1 VEECWRKR
9 GSSCTWTL
17 SRRVKMLIREYR
29 ICMPITVEEYK
40 IGQLY
45 MIAKH
50 SAEQS
55 QRGEGVEVV
64 ENRPH
69 EDKVHGSGQFTEKR
83 IYISSKLPG
92 WLKSF
97 VPRIFYVTE
106 KAWNYYPF
114 TVTEYSCSFIP
125 KFSVN
130 ILTKYENN
138 NGSTENCLGAEG
150 EALEARQVDFV
161 DIAMDACA
169 PHHFKEE
176 EDLTKF
182 TSNKTP
188 RGPLQEGWREDT
200 KPIMCS
206 YKLVDV
212 RFDMMYLMQARIEEF
227 VHKSIREILL
237 VGHRQAFAWIDE
249 WFGMSLQD
257 VREYETRMQEET
269 NEKVKEKAS
278 VPSTPAPVEEEAGG
292 STPSFGTP
300 ASTPTSPQEKKSWFR
315 WPSQDKH

>member
-1 VEECWRKR
+1 VRM
-9 GSSCTWTL
+9 L
-17 SRRVKMLIREYR
+17 VKEYR

-55 QRGEGVEVV
+55 QKGEGVEVV

-69 EDKVHGSGQFTEKR
+69 EDPEHGQGQFTEKR
-83 IYISSKLPG
+83 IYISSKLPA

-114 TVTEYSCSFIP
+114 TITEYSCSFIP

-130 ILTKYENN
+130 ILTKYEDN
-138 NGSTENCLGAEG
+138 NGSTENCLNLDCETLA
-150 EALEARQVDFV
+150 ARQVDFV

-169 PHHFKEE
+169 PHHYREQ
-176 EDLTKF
+176 EDLTQF
-182 TSNKTP
+182 TSQKTP

-227 VHKSIREILL
+227 VHKTIREILL
-237 VGHRQAFAWIDE
+237 VGHRQAVAWIDE

-257 VREYETRMQEET
+257 VRDYENKMQEET
-269 NEKVKEKAS
+269 NQKVCEKGGGSCPA
-278 VPSTPAPVEEEAGG
+278 TPAPIEEEAGG
-292 STPSFGTP
+292 STPGFVTP
-300 ASTPTSPQEKKSWFR
+300 ASTPTSPTPSSAPPGKKGWFSWSSSTVEKR
-315 WPSQDKH
+315 